1 MDSEVELTARA
12 KYDLRRMS
20 PSDQIEAAGALD
32 MLADD
37 DTRGE
42 FKVDLYDEDEFGFK
56 VWGFVPS
63 TTFITFVELEGK
75 IKVTHIAGQS
85 RFRPPLRPL

>member
-1 MDSEVELTARA
+1 MVSEVELTQRA

-32 MLADD
+32 MLAEDD
-37 DTRGE
+37 LREE
-42 FKVDLYDEDEFGFK
+42 FKVDLYDTDEFGLK

-63 TTFITFVELEGK
+63 HIFITFVEVPGK
-75 IKVTHIAGQS
+75 ATVTQMAAQS
-85 RFRPPLRPL
+85 RFRPPLRPI